1 MVDLAV
7 RRVRDR
13 DGSRAQGRGSIDGR
27 RGRHRWARAFPR
39 RAAAGSRDGMR
50 RSVSRH
56 RRERSAARRGAR
68 SREGHRGSEARSGP
82 LREAGV
88 RRRSGLRRS
97 RPRRDLGLAARR
109 HHHEG
114 RPARRRRRALAR
126 GGRRSRGLEG
136 AAARARDG
144 PQEREGAAVPFPA
157 RDHEGEEEGNS
168 RTRVERARRRRLRA
182 HLDGR
187 LDGAAAGT
195 RRRQDPQGRRRQ
207 ADRAAARDGAA
218 RRGEGP
224 VKTLVV
230 AERKGT
236 DLRRVTLEITAK
248 ARELGEATVVE
259 IAGERY
265 SALPF
270 VSALAKKVES
280 EKPDLV
286 LLGATL
292 NGRDLG
298 ARLAARLGRGYAADV
313 TDIRAAGNAL
323 ELDKPMYAGKVRAK
337 LRLDLPAVV
346 SVRPG
351 AMPLKE
357 GAEAPQV
364 EKIDADASA
373 EKLTFVKL
381 AATATATKRVSLS
394 EARVVVSGGRG
405 LKGPENWHLVEE
417 R

>member
-1 MVDLAV
+1 
-7 RRVRDR
+7 
-13 DGSRAQGRGSIDGR
+13 
-27 RGRHRWARAFPR
+27 
-39 RAAAGSRDGMR
+39 
-50 RSVSRH
+50 
-56 RRERSAARRGAR
+56 
-68 SREGHRGSEARSGP
+68 
-82 LREAGV
+82 
-88 RRRSGLRRS
+88 
-97 RPRRDLGLAARR
+97 
-109 HHHEG
+109 
-114 RPARRRRRALAR
+114 
-126 GGRRSRGLEG
+126 
-136 AAARARDG
+136 
-144 PQEREGAAVPFPA
+144 
-157 RDHEGEEEGNS
+157 
-168 RTRVERARRRRLRA
+168 
-182 HLDGR
+182 
-187 LDGAAAGT
+187 
-195 RRRQDPQGRRRQ
+195 
-207 ADRAAARDGAA
+207 
-218 RRGEGP
+218 

-230 AERKGT
+230 AERKGA
-236 DLRRVTLEITAK
+236 DLRRVTLEIAVK

-270 VSALAKKVES
+270 VSALAKKIEA

-298 ARLAARLGRGYAADV
+298 ARLAARLGRAYAADV

-357 GAEAPQV
+357 GAEAPRV

-373 EKLTFVKL
+373 ERLTFVKL
-381 AATATATKRVSLS
+381 AATATATKRVPLS

-417 R
+417 LADALGGAVGASRAVTDAGWRPNEEQVGQTGKTVTPDLYVALGISGAIQHLAGMTSSKVIVAVNKDPDADIFKIAYYGVVADVMEFVPAFTEAIKKTRAS

>member
-1 MVDLAV
+1 M
-7 RRVRDR
+7 
-13 DGSRAQGRGSIDGR
+13 
-27 RGRHRWARAFPR
+27 
-39 RAAAGSRDGMR
+39 
-50 RSVSRH
+50 
-56 RRERSAARRGAR
+56 
-68 SREGHRGSEARSGP
+68 
-82 LREAGV
+82 
-88 RRRSGLRRS
+88 
-97 RPRRDLGLAARR
+97 
-109 HHHEG
+109 
-114 RPARRRRRALAR
+114 
-126 GGRRSRGLEG
+126 
-136 AAARARDG
+136 
-144 PQEREGAAVPFPA
+144 
-157 RDHEGEEEGNS
+157 
-168 RTRVERARRRRLRA
+168 
-182 HLDGR
+182 
-187 LDGAAAGT
+187 
-195 RRRQDPQGRRRQ
+195 
-207 ADRAAARDGAA
+207 
-218 RRGEGP
+218 
-224 VKTLVV
+224 KTLVV

-236 DLRRVTLEITAK
+236 DLRRVTLEIAVK

-270 VSALAKKVES
+270 VSALAKKIEA

-298 ARLAARLGRGYAADV
+298 ARLAARLGRAYVADV

-337 LRLDLPAVV
+337 LRLDLPAIV

-357 GAEAPQV
+357 GAEAPRV
-364 EKIDADASA
+364 EKMDADASA

-381 AATATATKRVSLS
+381 AATATATKRVPLS

-417 R
+417 LADALGGAVGASRAVTDAGWRPNEEQVGQTGKTVTPDLYVALGISGAIQHLAGMTSSKVIVAVNKDPDADIFKVADYGVVADVMEFVPAFTEAIKKTRAS

>member
-1 MVDLAV
+1 M
-7 RRVRDR
+7 
-13 DGSRAQGRGSIDGR
+13 
-27 RGRHRWARAFPR
+27 
-39 RAAAGSRDGMR
+39 
-50 RSVSRH
+50 
-56 RRERSAARRGAR
+56 
-68 SREGHRGSEARSGP
+68 
-82 LREAGV
+82 
-88 RRRSGLRRS
+88 
-97 RPRRDLGLAARR
+97 
-109 HHHEG
+109 
-114 RPARRRRRALAR
+114 
-126 GGRRSRGLEG
+126 
-136 AAARARDG
+136 
-144 PQEREGAAVPFPA
+144 
-157 RDHEGEEEGNS
+157 
-168 RTRVERARRRRLRA
+168 
-182 HLDGR
+182 
-187 LDGAAAGT
+187 
-195 RRRQDPQGRRRQ
+195 
-207 ADRAAARDGAA
+207 
-218 RRGEGP
+218 
-224 VKTLVV
+224 KTLVV

-236 DLRRVTLEITAK
+236 DLRRVTLEIAVK

-270 VSALAKKVES
+270 VSALAKKIEA

-298 ARLAARLGRGYAADV
+298 ARLAARLGRAYAADV

-337 LRLDLPAVV
+337 LRLDLPAIV

-357 GAEAPQV
+357 GAEAPRV

-381 AATATATKRVSLS
+381 AATATATKRVPLS

-417 R
+417 LADALGGAVGASRAVTDAGWRPNEEQVGQTGKTVTPDLYVALGISGAIQHLAGMTSSKVIVAVNKDPDADIFKVADYGVVADVMEFVPAFTEAIKKTRAS